1 MNVVGD
7 AIATLQVD
15 QNGNKPTPTEA
26 VINILDKLQDP
37 RAAQQPTNSSKEV
50 FLRCMKYA
58 AILTAI
64 FAILTIPAV
73 QRGFDGMIPNNFM
86 KLGIQSL
93 LFFIVTTVLLKTS
106 SKCGCECV
114 GGACSLPKK

>member
-15 QNGNKPTPTEA
+15 QNGNKPTPSEA
-26 VINILDKLQDP
+26 VINMLEKLQDP
-37 RAAQQPTNSSKEV
+37 KALQAPASSKEV

-73 QRGFDGMIPNNFM
+73 QRAFEGVIPNQFM

-93 LFFIVTTVLLKTS
+93 LFFIIATVLLKTS

-114 GGACSLPKK
+114 GSSCSLPKK